1 MRAKKML
8 RNMIM
13 SLFLQVVT
21 IACGLILPRFI
32 ISHYGSST
40 NGLIASITQ
49 FLAYIS
55 LIAAGIGQVVKAV
68 LYKPIANKDKDKI
81 ERILKSSQK
90 FLNKIVIVFVIY
102 LVALCI
108 FYPMLVNGEFSVPF
122 TVSLIIIISLSTSAE
137 YLFGMTYRLYLQAKQ
152 RAYVVSIIQI
162 ATLILNTIVSV
173 IMINMGASIQAV
185 KLFSAAVF
193 ILRPIIQSAY
203 VKKKYKIDFRKNNG
217 EYTLKQRW
225 DGLVQHIAYVIHEN
239 TDVVVLTVFST
250 TAEISVYTVY
260 YFVIKGIKGFIQAL
274 QTGIEAVFG
283 DMYARNEKENLNKKV
298 GLYEFVYFTMMAV
311 IFSCTMALITPFV
324 QVYTKGITDVSYF
337 RPIFGYIMV
346 AAELM
351 WAIRQPYNILVLSA
365 GHFKQTR
372 RGAIIEAVTN
382 VVVSLALVWKLGI
395 IGVAIGTLVAMFV
408 RTIDFMIYASKN
420 IIFRDKIVAFER
432 LIVTCAEVAL
442 CSCVLCIFVSN
453 TSFSS
458 YLAWG
463 LWAIISIGVTLAVI
477 VPVNCL
483 LYKDDLKQIIQFL
496 KRGRSKE

>member
-55 LIAAGIGQVVKAV
+55 LIDAGIGQVVKAV

-260 YFVIKGIKGFIQAL
+260 
-274 QTGIEAVFG
+274 
-283 DMYARNEKENLNKKV
+283 
-298 GLYEFVYFTMMAV
+298 
-311 IFSCTMALITPFV
+311 
-324 QVYTKGITDVSYF
+324 
-337 RPIFGYIMV
+337 
-346 AAELM
+346 
-351 WAIRQPYNILVLSA
+351 
-365 GHFKQTR
+365 
-372 RGAIIEAVTN
+372 
-382 VVVSLALVWKLGI
+382 
-395 IGVAIGTLVAMFV
+395 
-408 RTIDFMIYASKN
+408 
-420 IIFRDKIVAFER
+420 
-432 LIVTCAEVAL
+432 
-442 CSCVLCIFVSN
+442 
-453 TSFSS
+453 
-458 YLAWG
+458 
-463 LWAIISIGVTLAVI
+463 
-477 VPVNCL
+477 
-483 LYKDDLKQIIQFL
+483 
-496 KRGRSKE
+496 